1 MRWIKTAAVMV
12 AVCSLLLATAS
23 FAAAPKL
30 SDNLY
35 RASKLIG
42 ADVENPQGK
51 NLGDIKDVVMDS
63 QGHVRYAVL
72 AFGGFL
78 GMGEK
83 YFAVPWEALTPAAGQ
98 QPGDRTKYVLNIDQE
113 RLKNAPG
120 FDKNSWPN
128 MADRSWGEQVYAY
141 YGITPY
147 WNQREA
153 SMPGSSAMIAPGSS
167 AMIAATVQNIDQNS
181 KLLRMRTAND
191 ETIEFQAPAGLLSRL
206 QDGDRVEVVIHKQ
219 AGPGPTPSGPSSSNP
234 ARSEQPAR

>member
-12 AVCSLLLATAS
+12 AVCSLLLATGS

-30 SDNLY
+30 SEDLY
-35 RASKLIG
+35 RADKIIG
-42 ADVENPQGK
+42 ADVENPQGQ
-51 NLGDIKDVVMDS
+51 NLGDVKDIVVDS
-63 QGHVRYAVL
+63 QGQVRYAVL
-72 AFGGFL
+72 AYGGFL

-98 QPGDRTKYVLNIDQE
+98 KPGDRTKYVLNIDQE

-120 FDKNSWPN
+120 FDKNNWPN

-141 YGITPY
+141 YGVTPY
-147 WNQREA
+147 WQQA
-153 SMPGSSAMIAPGSS
+153 GGMAGSSAMIT
-167 AMIAATVQNIDQNS
+167 ATVQKIDQNS
-181 KLLRMRTAND
+181 KLLQMRTAND

-219 AGPGPTPSGPSSSNP
+219 AGPASTPSGQSSSNP
-234 ARSEQPAR
+234 ARSEPPAR